1 MHPPASTLHAA
12 TDARRRSRTYER
24 MDRARNGRELHRRA
38 DFVGTGLAA
47 VATAM
52 SYLLLVVGGRNDP
65 GGTPLDPFT
74 MWQVILALG
83 LMSGGLL
90 LIMYGMRAPGAR
102 PPVLVGRAADAAGAL
117 LWYAAG
123 PERLLPLM
131 ILLVLSYLEA
141 WFDFF

>member
-90 LIMYGMRAPGAR
+90 RIMYGMRAPGAR